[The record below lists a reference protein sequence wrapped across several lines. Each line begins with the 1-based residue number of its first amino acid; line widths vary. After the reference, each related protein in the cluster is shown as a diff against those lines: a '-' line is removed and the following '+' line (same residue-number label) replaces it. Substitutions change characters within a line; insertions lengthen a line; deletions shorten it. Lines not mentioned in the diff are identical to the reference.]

1 MPSHDGRGVGLSV
14 VSDLVER
21 MKRLA
26 DACEATGMAHIAKV
40 LREAVAALS
49 ARRQSAQ
56 PASRH
61 ERPREAD
68 APNKRH
74 RDDVAKA
81 FPRNDVFKPS
91 GPAEKENYGKGIRS
105 RFLRN

>member
-26 DACEATGMAHIAKV
+26 DAREATGMAHIAKV

-49 ARRQSAQ
+49 ARRSAQ

-61 ERPREAD
+61 ERSREAD

-81 FPRNDVFKPS
+81 FPRDDVFKPR
-91 GPAEKENYGKGIRS
+91 GPQRKRIME
-105 RFLRN
+105 RNTF

>member
-49 ARRQSAQ
+49 ARRSAQ

-61 ERPREAD
+61 ERSRKAD
-68 APNKRH
+68 APKNGT
-74 RDDVAKA
+74 ATMW
-81 FPRNDVFKPS
+81 PRRSHVTTYSNL
-91 GPAEKENYGKGIRS
+91 GARRERELWKGTRS